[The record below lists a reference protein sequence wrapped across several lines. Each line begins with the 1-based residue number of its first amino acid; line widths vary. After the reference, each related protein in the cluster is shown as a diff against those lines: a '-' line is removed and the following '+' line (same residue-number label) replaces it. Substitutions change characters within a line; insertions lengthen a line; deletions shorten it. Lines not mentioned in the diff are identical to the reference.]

1 MFLINKEWQ
10 LSFIPIFLR
19 NYFYGIKQILH
30 TVLRK
35 STFAGTQEIAFRFCR
50 NCFRQIIFSNFFFKY
65 KIFLSIGRKINA
77 AVSIRRFALC
87 GFLIRLCLLFF
98 FDRRC
103 FTLLRIPIFSCGR
116 KYFPLSARYS
126 LKLRDFFCAE
136 RQCMQLQIWLQVWL
150 RKTVPEFETAPN
162 STLRRKSLWRYLRR
176 LSL

>member
-19 NYFYGIKQILH
+19 NYFYAIKQILH
-30 TVLRK
+30 TVLWK

-65 KIFLSIGRKINA
+65 KIFLSLGRKINA

-126 LKLRDFFCAE
+126 LKLRDFF
-136 RQCMQLQIWLQVWL
+136 
-150 RKTVPEFETAPN
+150 
-162 STLRRKSLWRYLRR
+162 LRRAAMHAIADMAASMATQDGSGIWDCAKFHAKA
-176 LSL
+176 